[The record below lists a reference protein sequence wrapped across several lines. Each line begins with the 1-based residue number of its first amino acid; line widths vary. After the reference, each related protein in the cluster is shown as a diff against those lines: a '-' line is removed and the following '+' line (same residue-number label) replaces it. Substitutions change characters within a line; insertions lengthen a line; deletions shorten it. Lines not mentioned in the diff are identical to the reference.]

1 MPATAA
7 PTDPQLDAFVAAF
20 DDFVRAAKRA
30 RGRVERDAVLTTSQ
44 FDLLSPLLEADVPL
58 GLRELARAAGVSAPT
73 ATRMVDGLEARGLL
87 TRVRSEEDRR
97 AVCLALTAEGVVAVQ
112 DRRAEVAARR
122 RALFDQLAPAER
134 RAAAKVLARL
144 AAAYEGVEQ

>member
-1 MPATAA
+1 MSSTAA
-7 PTDPQLDAFVAAF
+7 ATDPQLDAFVTAF

-30 RGRVERDAVLTTSQ
+30 RGRVEPDAVLTTSQ
-44 FDLLSPLLEADVPL
+44 FDLLSPLLEASVPL

-97 AVCLALTAEGVVAVQ
+97 AVCLALTDDGIAAVQ
-112 DRRAEVAARR
+112 ERRAQVAARR
-122 RALFDQLAPAER
+122 LALFGQLAPAER

-144 AAAYEGVEQ
+144 AAAYEEVEQ